1 MLKIG
6 KKAPD
11 FLLDG
16 MDNKKHSLKDFK
28 SKYLIIYFYPRDLTP
43 GCTIEANEFNKNL
56 DTLKKMGA
64 EVIGISNDDIKSHA
78 KFTNKCDLKFMLL
91 SDTDSITIKAYESY
105 GDRGIF
111 GVGTLRNTYIL
122 KNGVIVKTFEK
133 VNPKEH
139 INEIINALKE
149 LE

>member
-1 MLKIG
+1 MAPIKASMLIPVTVPKIFVLC
-6 KKAPD
+6 A
-11 FLLDG
+11 
-16 MDNKKHSLKDFK
+16 
-28 SKYLIIYFYPRDLTP
+28 LIYGYATNETTTH
-43 GCTIEANEFNKNL
+43 TIMVNII
-56 DTLKKMGA
+56 A
-64 EVIGISNDDIKSHA
+64 EVIGISNDDIKSHE

-91 SDTDSITIKAYESY
+91 SDINSITIKAYESY

-122 KNGVIVKTFEK
+122 KNGIVVKAFEK
-133 VNPKEH
+133 VNPKTH